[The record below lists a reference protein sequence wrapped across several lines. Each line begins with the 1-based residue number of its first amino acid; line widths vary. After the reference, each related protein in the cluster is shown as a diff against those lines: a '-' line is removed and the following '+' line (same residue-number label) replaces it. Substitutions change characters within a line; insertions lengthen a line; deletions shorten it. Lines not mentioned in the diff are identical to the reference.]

1 MTITENTESKRNS
14 ADVRNVVDEAVDRR
28 PLNGD
33 TQESQRPEETSNSST
48 EGNPRK
54 NSSVKID
61 VSIVKSKR
69 TDKDEEDVTRK
80 DPDADRNVVVP
91 PDGGLRAWM
100 ILIGSFVINGILF
113 SVINTY
119 SLIYLELQKRL
130 LESGETAASSKAV
143 ERSSELWYDSTY
155 TLAVVLDKLPQI
167 NCRNCQ
173 KLSEIVE
180 SGRAFVSALV
190 GSLTIGT
197 TFFLSPISG
206 ILTDK
211 IGIQT
216 TTFLGG
222 ALASG
227 GMFLSSILSSKVT
240 LLYLTYGVMYGL
252 GASLAYTP
260 SLAILGHYFK
270 RYLGLVNG
278 IVTAGSSVFTT
289 LMPYLI
295 EVILRRFGLEGT
307 LRFLA
312 MLTAVVM
319 ACAILF
325 KPIPLNSVPRD
336 KLKSK
341 SNLKTCL
348 RQVVNVSIW
357 RKKRYV
363 VWASSIPLALFGYF
377 VPYVHIGK
385 FVETVFK
392 DADGKLPIM
401 CIGITSGIGRLLFGY
416 IADLPRVNR
425 ILLQQISFLSIG
437 ILTMLLPVTPS
448 FMVLLLIS
456 LAMGL
461 FDGCF
466 ISLLGPIAFDI
477 CGREGATQAI
487 GFLLGMCSIPLTV
500 GPPIAGLLYDHT
512 GSYDLPFF
520 LAGIPPI
527 VGALTMFLIKFV
539 KDEEQNT
546 SVSGNVGDKAACQ
559 NGCSSTGFLSPCLV
573 TTVRHEQ
580 SSWKTSRRGV
590 HDQHSSGCCGFHEG
604 AVCQDHGIG
613 CPDLYGHSE
622 SMPLLHGENRSA
634 SGRFQRMLQPSML
647 LTC

>member
-1 MTITENTESKRNS
+1 MTLAENAERKRSSSDVSSGAIEDARDGQPSEENS
-14 ADVRNVVDEAVDRR
+14 NVSV
-28 PLNGD
+28 
-33 TQESQRPEETSNSST
+33 
-48 EGNPRK
+48 EGNPLLEPDSR
-54 NSSVKID
+54 SVSVKIGSTGLLKKTGMD
-61 VSIVKSKR
+61 D
-69 TDKDEEDVTRK
+69 TEQTLTNNTRH
-80 DPDADRNVVVP
+80 DPEASRPNNVAP
-91 PDGGLRAWM
+91 PDGGMRAWM
-100 ILIGSFVINGILF
+100 IMIGSFIINGVLF

-130 LESGETAASSKAV
+130 LESGETAASSKA
-143 ERSSELWYDSTY
+143 
-155 TLAVVLDKLPQI
+155 
-167 NCRNCQ
+167 
-173 KLSEIVE
+173 
-180 SGRAFVSALV
+180 ALV

-197 TFFLSPISG
+197 TFFLSPVSG

-211 IGIQT
+211 IGIQM

-227 GMFLSSILSSKVT
+227 GMFLSSMFSDKVA

-278 IVTAGSSVFTT
+278 IVTAGSSIFTT
-289 LMPYLI
+289 LMPYFI
-295 EVILRRFGLEGT
+295 EVILRRFGLEGA
-307 LRFLA
+307 LRSLA
-312 MLTAVVM
+312 VLTAIVM

-325 KPIPLNSVPRD
+325 KPIPFTPEPRNQ
-336 KLKSK
+336 LKSK
-341 SNLKTCL
+341 SDIKSC
-348 RQVVNVSIW
+348 VKAIVNVSIW
-357 RKKRYV
+357 KKKRYV

-401 CIGITSGIGRLLFGY
+401 CIGITSGLGRLIFGY
-416 IADLPRVNR
+416 IADLPKVDR
-425 ILLQQISFLSIG
+425 IFLQQISFISIG
-437 ILTMLLPVTPS
+437 VLTMLLPVTPS

-527 VGALTMFLIKFV
+527 VGALMMFLIKFV
-539 KDEEQNT
+539 KDDDENCIRENAD
-546 SVSGNVGDKAACQ
+546 NKAACQ
-559 NGCSSTGFLSPCLV
+559 NEYSGVDYLAPRFVAADKDVGEPHRHPSLGLMRSNVHHHYTRSCELKDDIGCKCREAKCPDRCEHSESVPLLYVESV
-573 TTVRHEQ
+573 
-580 SSWKTSRRGV
+580 SRRGP
-590 HDQHSSGCCGFHEG
+590 
-604 AVCQDHGIG
+604 CQRTSQS
-613 CPDLYGHSE
+613 L
-622 SMPLLHGENRSA
+622 
-634 SGRFQRMLQPSML
+634 F
-647 LTC
+647 LTF

>member
-1 MTITENTESKRNS
+1 MTIAENTESKRTDS
-14 ADVRNVVDEAVDRR
+14 TNVSNINNEVLERSS
-28 PLNGD
+28 LNED
-33 TQESQRPEETSNSST
+33 SQRPEEASNSST
-48 EGNPRK
+48 EGNPLLETDGK

-61 VSIVKSKR
+61 VLIAKSNR
-69 TDKDEEDVTRK
+69 TDKDEDDRASMNASRK
-80 DPDADRNVVVP
+80 DADDRNVIVP

-100 ILIGSFVINGILF
+100 VMIGSFIINGVLF

-119 SLIYLELQKRL
+119 SSIYLELQRRL
-130 LESGETAASSKAV
+130 LESGETGASSKA
-143 ERSSELWYDSTY
+143 
-155 TLAVVLDKLPQI
+155 
-167 NCRNCQ
+167 
-173 KLSEIVE
+173 
-180 SGRAFVSALV
+180 ALV

-211 IGIQT
+211 IGIQM

-222 ALASG
+222 AIASS
-227 GMFLSSILSSKVT
+227 GMLLSSIFSSKVT

-270 RYLGLVNG
+270 RYLGVVNG

-295 EVILRRFGLEGT
+295 EVILLFFGLEGT

-312 MLTAVVM
+312 MLTAIVM

-325 KPIPLNSVPRD
+325 KPIPLTSVPRD
-336 KLKSK
+336 QLKSK
-341 SNLKTCL
+341 SGFKSCLK
-348 RQVVNVSIW
+348 QVVNVSIW
-357 RKKRYV
+357 KRKRYV
-363 VWASSIPLALFGYF
+363 VWATSIPLALFGYF

-392 DADGKLPIM
+392 GSDKKLPIM
-401 CIGITSGIGRLLFGY
+401 CIGITSGIGRLVFGY
-416 IADLPRVNR
+416 IADLPKVNR

-437 ILTMLLPVTPS
+437 VLTMLLPVTNS
-448 FMVLLLIS
+448 YMVLLIIS

-477 CGREGATQAI
+477 CGREEATQAI

-512 GSYDLPFF
+512 GSYDIPFF

-539 KDEEQNT
+539 KDEEQTTINGNT
-546 SVSGNVGDKAACQ
+546 GDKTTCQ
-559 NGCSSTGFLSPCLV
+559 NDTSSARYIKFEITRATISSDKPQFRTLALS
-573 TTVRHEQ
+573 TYIWNNDKSARSKSARIVR
-580 SSWKTSRRGV
+580 
-590 HDQHSSGCCGFHEG
+590 
-604 AVCQDHGIG
+604 
-613 CPDLYGHSE
+613 
-622 SMPLLHGENRSA
+622 
-634 SGRFQRMLQPSML
+634 
-647 LTC
+647 

>member
-1 MTITENTESKRNS
+1 MTIAENTESKRTDS
-14 ADVRNVVDEAVDRR
+14 TNVSNINNEVLERSS
-28 PLNGD
+28 LNED
-33 TQESQRPEETSNSST
+33 SQRPEEASNSST
-48 EGNPRK
+48 EGNPLLETDGK

-61 VSIVKSKR
+61 VLIAKSNR
-69 TDKDEEDVTRK
+69 TDKDEDDRASMNASRK
-80 DPDADRNVVVP
+80 DADDRNVIVP

-100 ILIGSFVINGILF
+100 VMIGSFIINGVLF

-119 SLIYLELQKRL
+119 SSIYLELQRRL
-130 LESGETAASSKAV
+130 LESGETGASSKA
-143 ERSSELWYDSTY
+143 
-155 TLAVVLDKLPQI
+155 
-167 NCRNCQ
+167 
-173 KLSEIVE
+173 
-180 SGRAFVSALV
+180 ALV

-211 IGIQT
+211 IGIQM

-222 ALASG
+222 AIASS
-227 GMFLSSILSSKVT
+227 GMLLSSIFSSKVT

-270 RYLGLVNG
+270 RYLGVVNG

-295 EVILRRFGLEGT
+295 EVILLFFGLEGT

-312 MLTAVVM
+312 MLTAIVM

-325 KPIPLNSVPRD
+325 KPIPLTSVPRD
-336 KLKSK
+336 QLKSK
-341 SNLKTCL
+341 SGFKSCLK
-348 RQVVNVSIW
+348 QVVNVSIW
-357 RKKRYV
+357 KRKRYV
-363 VWASSIPLALFGYF
+363 VWATSIPLALFGYF

-392 DADGKLPIM
+392 GSDKKLPIM
-401 CIGITSGIGRLLFGY
+401 CIGITSGIGRLVFGY
-416 IADLPRVNR
+416 IADLPKVNR

-437 ILTMLLPVTPS
+437 VLTMLLPVTNS
-448 FMVLLLIS
+448 YMVLLIIS

-477 CGREGATQAI
+477 CGREEATQAI

-512 GSYDLPFF
+512 GSYDIPFF

-539 KDEEQNT
+539 KDEEQTTINGNT
-546 SVSGNVGDKAACQ
+546 GDKTTCQ
-559 NGCSSTGFLSPCLV
+559 NETCSEANSGLISTKQ
-573 TTVRHEQ
+573 TTQTRLLILLELHCGISEMGYNNVIEASIRQHY
-580 SSWKTSRRGV
+580 SKYYPAKTLMNLFQNVLEICKKYR
-590 HDQHSSGCCGFHEG
+590 
-604 AVCQDHGIG
+604 
-613 CPDLYGHSE
+613 PKNPYLY
-622 SMPLLHGENRSA
+622 
-634 SGRFQRMLQPSML
+634 
-647 LTC
+647 

>member
-1 MTITENTESKRNS
+1 MTIAETTELKMNSTGVSNTIDGILNPLNNRDPQQLEQQISNSNTEKM
-14 ADVRNVVDEAVDRR
+14 
-28 PLNGD
+28 
-33 TQESQRPEETSNSST
+33 
-48 EGNPRK
+48 
-54 NSSVKID
+54 
-61 VSIVKSKR
+61 
-69 TDKDEEDVTRK
+69 DKEEDDWASMNTSRR
-80 DPDADRNVVVP
+80 DPEVNDCNAIVP

-100 ILIGSFVINGILF
+100 IMIGSFVINGVLF

-130 LESGETAASSKAV
+130 LESGETAASSKA
-143 ERSSELWYDSTY
+143 
-155 TLAVVLDKLPQI
+155 
-167 NCRNCQ
+167 
-173 KLSEIVE
+173 
-180 SGRAFVSALV
+180 ALV

-211 IGIQT
+211 IGIQM

-222 ALASG
+222 ALASS
-227 GMFLSSILSSKVT
+227 GMLLSSIFSSKVT

-278 IVTAGSSVFTT
+278 IVTAGSSIFTT

-312 MLTAVVM
+312 MLTAIVM
-319 ACAILF
+319 PCAILF
-325 KPIPLNSVPRD
+325 KPIPLNSMPKD
-336 KLKSK
+336 QLKSK
-341 SNLKTCL
+341 SSFKNCVK
-348 RQVVNVSIW
+348 QVINVSIW

-385 FVETVFK
+385 FVATVFK

-425 ILLQQISFLSIG
+425 ILLQQISFFSIG
-437 ILTMLLPVTPS
+437 ALTMLLPVTPS
-448 FMVLLLIS
+448 FIILLLIS

-500 GPPIAGLLYDHT
+500 GPPIAGFLYDHT
-512 GSYDLPFF
+512 GTYDLPFF

-527 VGALTMFLIKFV
+527 AGALTMFLIKFV
-539 KDEEQNT
+539 KDDEQN
-546 SVSGNVGDKAACQ
+546 SVTANTGDKAACQ
-559 NGCSSTGFLSPCLV
+559 NGCSSITFLSPYLV
-573 TTVRHEQ
+573 SGLKYEQ
-580 SSWKTSRRGV
+580 LNWKVMCRGV
-590 HDQHSSGCCGFHEG
+590 HDHSSRCCGYHESNTCQEQENE
-604 AVCQDHGIG
+604 CQDR
-613 CPDLYGHSE
+613 CEHSE
-622 SMPLLHGENRSA
+622 SLPLLHDEDWSA
-634 SGRFQRMLQPSML
+634 SGRFQRMLQSSML
-647 LTC
+647 LN

>member
-1 MTITENTESKRNS
+1 MTIAENTESKRTDS
-14 ADVRNVVDEAVDRR
+14 TNVSNINNEILERSS
-28 PLNGD
+28 LNED
-33 TQESQRPEETSNSST
+33 SQRPEEASNSST
-48 EGNPRK
+48 EGNPLLETDGK

-61 VSIVKSKR
+61 VSIVKSNR
-69 TDKDEEDVTRK
+69 TDKDEDDRASMNASRK
-80 DPDADRNVVVP
+80 DADDRNVIVP

-100 ILIGSFVINGILF
+100 VMIGSFIINGVLF

-119 SLIYLELQKRL
+119 SSIYLELQRRL
-130 LESGETAASSKAV
+130 LESGETGASSKA
-143 ERSSELWYDSTY
+143 
-155 TLAVVLDKLPQI
+155 
-167 NCRNCQ
+167 
-173 KLSEIVE
+173 
-180 SGRAFVSALV
+180 ALV

-211 IGIQT
+211 IGIQM

-222 ALASG
+222 AIASS
-227 GMFLSSILSSKVT
+227 GMLLSSIFSSKVT

-270 RYLGLVNG
+270 RYLGVVNG

-295 EVILRRFGLEGT
+295 EVILLLFGLEGT

-312 MLTAVVM
+312 MLTAIVM

-325 KPIPLNSVPRD
+325 KPIPLTSVPRD
-336 KLKSK
+336 QLKSK
-341 SNLKTCL
+341 SGFKNCLK
-348 RQVVNVSIW
+348 QVVNVSIW
-357 RKKRYV
+357 KRKRYV

-392 DADGKLPIM
+392 GSDKKLPIM
-401 CIGITSGIGRLLFGY
+401 CIGITSGIGRLVFGY
-416 IADLPRVNR
+416 IADLPKVNR

-437 ILTMLLPVTPS
+437 VLTMLLPVTNS
-448 FMVLLLIS
+448 YMVLLIIS

-477 CGREGATQAI
+477 CGREEATQAI

-512 GSYDLPFF
+512 GSYDIPFF

-539 KDEEQNT
+539 KDEEQTIINGNT
-546 SVSGNVGDKAACQ
+546 GDKTTCQ
-559 NGCSSTGFLSPCLV
+559 NETCSEANSGLISTKQ
-573 TTVRHEQ
+573 TTQTRLLILLELHCGISEMGYNNVIEASIR
-580 SSWKTSRRGV
+580 
-590 HDQHSSGCCGFHEG
+590 QHYSKYYPARTLINLFQNVMEICKKYGLKN
-604 AVCQDHGIG
+604 
-613 CPDLYGHSE
+613 PYLY
-622 SMPLLHGENRSA
+622 
-634 SGRFQRMLQPSML
+634 
-647 LTC
+647 

>member
-1 MTITENTESKRNS
+1 MTVAENAVESKRNS
-14 ADVRNVVDEAVDRR
+14 MVTNANDEVLDRH
-28 PLNGD
+28 PLTEDPQQG
-33 TQESQRPEETSNSST
+33 SEETSNSST
-48 EGNPRK
+48 EDNPLFSVTDRK
-54 NSSVKID
+54 NSSVKINM
-61 VSIVKSKR
+61 SITKSE
-69 TDKDEEDVTRK
+69 TDKEEDNPASMAPLRK
-80 DPDADRNVVVP
+80 DVDDPDAIVP

-100 ILIGSFVINGILF
+100 IMIGSFVINGVLF

-119 SLIYLELQKRL
+119 SLIYLELQKSL
-130 LESGETAASSKAV
+130 IESGETAASSKA
-143 ERSSELWYDSTY
+143 
-155 TLAVVLDKLPQI
+155 
-167 NCRNCQ
+167 
-173 KLSEIVE
+173 
-180 SGRAFVSALV
+180 ALV

-211 IGIQT
+211 IGIQM

-222 ALASG
+222 ALASS
-227 GMFLSSILSSKVT
+227 GMLLSSLFSSQVS

-289 LMPYLI
+289 LMPYLMQA
-295 EVILRRFGLEGT
+295 ILRRFGLDGT

-312 MLTAVVM
+312 MLTAIVM

-325 KPIPLNSVPRD
+325 KPIPLTPVSREQ
-336 KLKSK
+336 LKSK
-341 SNLKTCL
+341 SNFKTCL
-348 RQVVNVSIW
+348 KQVINVSIW
-357 RKKRYV
+357 RRKRYV
-363 VWASSIPLALFGYF
+363 VWASSIPFALFGYF

-392 DADGKLPIM
+392 GSDGRLPIM

-416 IADLPRVNR
+416 IADLPKVNR
-425 ILLQQISFLSIG
+425 ILLQQISFFSIG
-437 ILTMLLPVTPS
+437 ALTMLLPVTRS
-448 FMVLLLIS
+448 FMLLLLIS

-487 GFLLGMCSIPLTV
+487 GFLLGMCSVPLTV
-500 GPPIAGLLYDHT
+500 GPPIAGLLYDQT
-512 GSYDLPFF
+512 GSYDIPFF

-539 KDEEQNT
+539 KDEEQT
-546 SVSGNVGDKAACQ
+546 ISSGTEDKACQ
-559 NGCSSTGFLSPCLV
+559 NG
-573 TTVRHEQ
+573 R
-580 SSWKTSRRGV
+580 
-590 HDQHSSGCCGFHEG
+590 
-604 AVCQDHGIG
+604 
-613 CPDLYGHSE
+613 
-622 SMPLLHGENRSA
+622 
-634 SGRFQRMLQPSML
+634 
-647 LTC
+647 

>member
-1 MTITENTESKRNS
+1 MTIAETTELKMNSTGVSNTIDGILN
-14 ADVRNVVDEAVDRR
+14 
-28 PLNGD
+28 PLNNRD
-33 TQESQRPEETSNSST
+33 PQQLEQQISNSST
-48 EGNPRK
+48 EANPLLESNRADH
-54 NSSVKID
+54 SSMKID
-61 VSIVKSKR
+61 TSVMKSKKV
-69 TDKDEEDVTRK
+69 DKEEDDWASMNTSRR
-80 DPDADRNVVVP
+80 DPEVNDCNAIVP

-100 ILIGSFVINGILF
+100 IMIGSFVINGVLF

-130 LESGETAASSKAV
+130 LESGETAASSKA
-143 ERSSELWYDSTY
+143 
-155 TLAVVLDKLPQI
+155 
-167 NCRNCQ
+167 
-173 KLSEIVE
+173 
-180 SGRAFVSALV
+180 ALV

-211 IGIQT
+211 IGIQM

-222 ALASG
+222 ALASS
-227 GMFLSSILSSKVT
+227 GMLLSSIFSSKVT

-278 IVTAGSSVFTT
+278 IVTAGSSIFTT

-312 MLTAVVM
+312 MLTAIVM
-319 ACAILF
+319 PCAILF
-325 KPIPLNSVPRD
+325 KPIPLNSMPKD
-336 KLKSK
+336 QLLKSK
-341 SNLKTCL
+341 SSFKNCVK
-348 RQVVNVSIW
+348 QVINVSIW

-385 FVETVFK
+385 FVATVFK

-425 ILLQQISFLSIG
+425 ILLQQISFFSIG
-437 ILTMLLPVTPS
+437 ALTMLLPVTPS
-448 FMVLLLIS
+448 FIILLLIS

-500 GPPIAGLLYDHT
+500 GPPIAGFLYDHSGT
-512 GSYDLPFF
+512 YDLPFF

-527 VGALTMFLIKFV
+527 AGALTMFLIKFV
-539 KDEEQNT
+539 KDEEQN
-546 SVSGNVGDKAACQ
+546 SVTANTGDKAACQ
-559 NGCSSTGFLSPCLV
+559 NG
-573 TTVRHEQ
+573 R
-580 SSWKTSRRGV
+580 
-590 HDQHSSGCCGFHEG
+590 
-604 AVCQDHGIG
+604 
-613 CPDLYGHSE
+613 
-622 SMPLLHGENRSA
+622 
-634 SGRFQRMLQPSML
+634 
-647 LTC
+647 

>member
-1 MTITENTESKRNS
+1 M
-14 ADVRNVVDEAVDRR
+14 
-28 PLNGD
+28 
-33 TQESQRPEETSNSST
+33 
-48 EGNPRK
+48 
-54 NSSVKID
+54 
-61 VSIVKSKR
+61 KSKR
-69 TDKDEEDVTRK
+69 TDKDEEDRGSRK
-80 DPDADRNVVVP
+80 DPEADGGNVVTP

-100 ILIGSFVINGILF
+100 VMIGSFVINGVLF

-130 LESGETAASSKAV
+130 LESGETAASSKA
-143 ERSSELWYDSTY
+143 
-155 TLAVVLDKLPQI
+155 
-167 NCRNCQ
+167 
-173 KLSEIVE
+173 
-180 SGRAFVSALV
+180 ALV

-211 IGIQT
+211 IGIQMT
-216 TTFLGG
+216 TLLGG

-227 GMFLSSILSSKVT
+227 GMLLSSIFSSKVA

-278 IVTAGSSVFTT
+278 IVTAGSSIFTT
-289 LMPYLI
+289 LMPYLM

-312 MLTAVVM
+312 MLTAIVM

-336 KLKSK
+336 QLKSK
-341 SNLKTCL
+341 SNFKSCLKE
-348 RQVVNVSIW
+348 VVNVSIW

-437 ILTMLLPVTPS
+437 VLTMLLPVTPS

-539 KDEEQNT
+539 EDEEQSTVRENP
-546 SVSGNVGDKAACQ
+546 GDKATCQ
-559 NGCSSTGFLSPCLV
+559 NGRYFFPSLSQNSFACDSSRLLEHRPSLAVSRGGPETRATGLEDDDASRCTRSPLV
-573 TTVRHEQ
+573 E
-580 SSWKTSRRGV
+580 
-590 HDQHSSGCCGFHEG
+590 
-604 AVCQDHGIG
+604 
-613 CPDLYGHSE
+613 
-622 SMPLLHGENRSA
+622 
-634 SGRFQRMLQPSML
+634 MLQIPRVRRVPATQDRVSRLLRTLGERAVAPSR
-647 LTC
+647 

>member
-1 MTITENTESKRNS
+1 MTIAENTESKRTDS
-14 ADVRNVVDEAVDRR
+14 TNVSNINNEILERSS
-28 PLNGD
+28 LNED
-33 TQESQRPEETSNSST
+33 SQRPEEASNSST
-48 EGNPRK
+48 EGNPLLETDGK

-61 VSIVKSKR
+61 VSIVKSNR
-69 TDKDEEDVTRK
+69 TDKDEDDRASMNASRK
-80 DPDADRNVVVP
+80 DADDRNVIVP

-100 ILIGSFVINGILF
+100 VMIGSFIINGVLF

-119 SLIYLELQKRL
+119 SSIYLELQRRL
-130 LESGETAASSKAV
+130 LESGETGASSKA
-143 ERSSELWYDSTY
+143 
-155 TLAVVLDKLPQI
+155 
-167 NCRNCQ
+167 
-173 KLSEIVE
+173 
-180 SGRAFVSALV
+180 ALV

-211 IGIQT
+211 IGIQM

-222 ALASG
+222 AIASS
-227 GMFLSSILSSKVT
+227 GMLLSSIFSSKVT

-270 RYLGLVNG
+270 RYLGVVNG

-295 EVILRRFGLEGT
+295 EVILLLFGLEGT

-312 MLTAVVM
+312 MLTAIVM

-325 KPIPLNSVPRD
+325 KPIPLTSVPRD
-336 KLKSK
+336 QLKSK
-341 SNLKTCL
+341 SGFKNCLK
-348 RQVVNVSIW
+348 QVVNVSIW
-357 RKKRYV
+357 KRKRYV

-392 DADGKLPIM
+392 GSDKKLPIM
-401 CIGITSGIGRLLFGY
+401 CIGITSGIGRLVFGY
-416 IADLPRVNR
+416 IADLPKVNR

-437 ILTMLLPVTPS
+437 VLTMLLPVTNS
-448 FMVLLLIS
+448 YMVLLIIS

-477 CGREGATQAI
+477 CGREEATQAI

-512 GSYDLPFF
+512 GSYDIPFF

-539 KDEEQNT
+539 KDEEQTIINGNT
-546 SVSGNVGDKAACQ
+546 GDKTTCQ
-559 NGCSSTGFLSPCLV
+559 NDTPSATYIKFEITRATISSDKPQFRTLALS
-573 TTVRHEQ
+573 RYIWNNDK
-580 SSWKTSRRGV
+580 SARSKSARIV
-590 HDQHSSGCCGFHEG
+590 H
-604 AVCQDHGIG
+604 
-613 CPDLYGHSE
+613 
-622 SMPLLHGENRSA
+622 
-634 SGRFQRMLQPSML
+634 
-647 LTC
+647 

>member
-1 MTITENTESKRNS
+1 MTIAENVEPKSSSSDLSS
-14 ADVRNVVDEAVDRR
+14 AMDEIDRR
-28 PLNGD
+28 PLTED
-33 TQESQRPEETSNSST
+33 TQDQRPEDNSTSST
-48 EGNPRK
+48 EGNPLLENDAK
-54 NSSVKID
+54 STLIKID
-61 VSIVKSKR
+61 NAIGKPKR
-69 TDKDEEDVTRK
+69 VDKDEDDRATLDNSRK
-80 DPDADRNVVVP
+80 DLEANDQNVVTP

-100 ILIGSFVINGILF
+100 IMIGSFIINGVLF

-130 LESGETAASSKAV
+130 LESGETGASSKA
-143 ERSSELWYDSTY
+143 
-155 TLAVVLDKLPQI
+155 
-167 NCRNCQ
+167 
-173 KLSEIVE
+173 
-180 SGRAFVSALV
+180 ALV

-211 IGIQT
+211 IGIQM

-222 ALASG
+222 ALASS
-227 GMFLSSILSSKVT
+227 GMLLSSIFSSKVT
-240 LLYLTYGVMYGL
+240 LLYLTYGIMYGL

-278 IVTAGSSVFTT
+278 IVTAGSSIFTT
-289 LMPYLI
+289 LMPYFI

-307 LRFLA
+307 LRCLA
-312 MLTAVVM
+312 MLTAIVM

-325 KPIPLNSVPRD
+325 KPIPLNSEPRD
-336 KLKSK
+336 QLKSK
-341 SNLKTCL
+341 SNFQSCLKEI
-348 RQVVNVSIW
+348 VNVSIW

-385 FVETVFK
+385 FVETTFK

-401 CIGITSGIGRLLFGY
+401 CIGITSGLGRLLFGY
-416 IADLPRVNR
+416 IADMPRVNR
-425 ILLQQISFLSIG
+425 ILLQQISFVSIG
-437 ILTMLLPVTPS
+437 VLTMLLPVTPS
-448 FMVLLLIS
+448 FTVLLLIS

-477 CGREGATQAI
+477 CGRKGATQAI

-500 GPPIAGLLYDHT
+500 GPPIAGLLYDQT

-539 KDEEQNT
+539 KDDSESSIGDST
-546 SVSGNVGDKAACQ
+546 GNKAACQ
-559 NGCSSTGFLSPCLV
+559 NG
-573 TTVRHEQ
+573 R
-580 SSWKTSRRGV
+580 
-590 HDQHSSGCCGFHEG
+590 
-604 AVCQDHGIG
+604 
-613 CPDLYGHSE
+613 
-622 SMPLLHGENRSA
+622 
-634 SGRFQRMLQPSML
+634 
-647 LTC
+647 

>member
-1 MTITENTESKRNS
+1 MTIAENTESKQSPMGDGNE
-14 ADVRNVVDEAVDRR
+14 VAVDRR
-28 PLNGD
+28 RLNEE
-33 TQESQRPEETSNSST
+33 TQEIQRTEESSTSSST
-48 EGNPRK
+48 EGNPLLETGARS
-54 NSSVKID
+54 SSVKID
-61 VSIVKSKR
+61 VSVAKPKKS
-69 TDKDEEDVTRK
+69 DKDEEDRVNARK
-80 DPDADRNVVVP
+80 DPEVDEPNAIVP

-100 ILIGSFVINGILF
+100 IMIGSFIINGVLF

-130 LESGETAASSKAV
+130 LESGETAASSKA
-143 ERSSELWYDSTY
+143 
-155 TLAVVLDKLPQI
+155 
-167 NCRNCQ
+167 
-173 KLSEIVE
+173 
-180 SGRAFVSALV
+180 ALV

-211 IGIQT
+211 IGIQM

-227 GMFLSSILSSKVT
+227 GMLLSSIFSSKVS

-270 RYLGLVNG
+270 KYLGLVNG
-278 IVTAGSSVFTT
+278 IVTAGSSIFTI
-289 LMPYLI
+289 LMPYLM
-295 EVILRRFGLEGT
+295 EVILRSFGLEGT

-312 MLTAVVM
+312 LLTATVM

-325 KPIPLNSVPRD
+325 KPIPSNTAPRD
-336 KLKSK
+336 QLKSK
-341 SNLKTCL
+341 STFKSCVK
-348 RQVVNVSIW
+348 QMVNVSIW
-357 RKKRYV
+357 RRKRYV

-401 CIGITSGIGRLLFGY
+401 CIGITSGVGRLVFGY

-425 ILLQQISFLSIG
+425 VLLQQISFFSIG

-448 FMVLLLIS
+448 FLVLLIIS

-487 GFLLGMCSIPLTV
+487 GFLLGMCSVPLTV
-500 GPPIAGLLYDHT
+500 GPPIAGLLYDQT
-512 GSYDLPFF
+512 GSYDMSFF

-527 VGALTMFLIKFV
+527 VGALTMFLIRFV
-539 KDEEQNT
+539 KNDEARTVTENAR
-546 SVSGNVGDKAACQ
+546 DKAGCQ
-559 NGCSSTGFLSPCLV
+559 NGHSSIGFLFPWLV
-573 TTVRHEQ
+573 PAIKDEQ
-580 SSWKTSRRGV
+580 PDWKVTCRNV
-590 HDQHSSGCCGFHEG
+590 HFGHHSSGCCGFHEG
-604 AVCQDHGIG
+604 VLCHEQRIG
-613 CPDLYGHSE
+613 CPDRYRYSE
-622 SMPLLHGENRSA
+622 SVPLLHGENWLTTGKPES
-634 SGRFQRMLQPSML
+634 SML
-647 LTC
+647 LTF

>member
-1 MTITENTESKRNS
+1 MTIAENTESKRTDS
-14 ADVRNVVDEAVDRR
+14 TNVSNINNEVLERIS
-28 PLNGD
+28 LNED
-33 TQESQRPEETSNSST
+33 SQRPEEASNSST
-48 EGNPRK
+48 EGNPLLETDGK

-61 VSIVKSKR
+61 VSIVKSNR
-69 TDKDEEDVTRK
+69 TDKDEDDRASMNASRK
-80 DPDADRNVVVP
+80 DADDRNVIVP

-100 ILIGSFVINGILF
+100 VMIGSFIINGVLF

-119 SLIYLELQKRL
+119 SSIYLELQRRL
-130 LESGETAASSKAV
+130 LESGETGASSKA
-143 ERSSELWYDSTY
+143 
-155 TLAVVLDKLPQI
+155 
-167 NCRNCQ
+167 
-173 KLSEIVE
+173 
-180 SGRAFVSALV
+180 ALV

-211 IGIQT
+211 IGIQM

-222 ALASG
+222 AIASS
-227 GMFLSSILSSKVT
+227 GMLLSSIFSSKVT

-270 RYLGLVNG
+270 RYLGVVNG

-295 EVILRRFGLEGT
+295 EVILLLFGLEGT

-312 MLTAVVM
+312 MLTAIVM

-325 KPIPLNSVPRD
+325 KPIPLTSVPRD
-336 KLKSK
+336 QLKSK
-341 SNLKTCL
+341 SGFKSCLK
-348 RQVVNVSIW
+348 QVVNVSIW
-357 RKKRYV
+357 KRKRYV

-392 DADGKLPIM
+392 GSDKKLPIM
-401 CIGITSGIGRLLFGY
+401 CIGITSGIGRLVFGY
-416 IADLPRVNR
+416 IADLPKVNR

-437 ILTMLLPVTPS
+437 VLTMLLPVTNS
-448 FMVLLLIS
+448 YMVLLIIS

-477 CGREGATQAI
+477 CGREEATQAI

-512 GSYDLPFF
+512 GSYDIPFF

-539 KDEEQNT
+539 KDEEQTIINGNT
-546 SVSGNVGDKAACQ
+546 GDKTTCQ
-559 NGCSSTGFLSPCLV
+559 NETCSEANSGLISTKQ
-573 TTVRHEQ
+573 TTQTRLLILLELHCGISEMGYNNVIEASIRQHY
-580 SSWKTSRRGV
+580 SKYYPAKTLINL
-590 HDQHSSGCCGFHEG
+590 F
-604 AVCQDHGIG
+604 
-613 CPDLYGHSE
+613 
-622 SMPLLHGENRSA
+622 
-634 SGRFQRMLQPSML
+634 
-647 LTC
+647 